1 MVVTRGGGVTTP
13 SLRAMPEPTLEYRVA
28 EDMEGGTY
36 ANAVT
41 IWHTG
46 HEFTF
51 DFGSSLPPSQ
61 TEDGEVTVPFRVVAR
76 VKLPVSVIFDLLQAI
91 NSNMTAY
98 EETFGP
104 ISGMSDSADDDG

>member
-1 MVVTRGGGVTTP
+1 
-13 SLRAMPEPTLEYRVA
+13 MPDPTLEYRVA
-28 EDMEGGTY
+28 EDIEGGVY
-36 ANAVT
+36 ANSVT

-61 TEDGEVTVPFRVVAR
+61 NEDGEVTVPFRVVAR

-91 NSNMTAY
+91 NNNMTTY
-98 EETFGP
+98 EAVFGP
-104 ISGMSDSADDDG
+104 ISGVAGSTNDGG